1 MKASV
6 HCSPQVELK
15 QKKLLSRILIK
26 FFRPTCTLF
35 ISLLN
40 ILHKKPVVGDDCSA
54 QGARNKRFECS
65 GRATAR
71 AETCEF
77 IFYRLLHTASIIYKG
92 VKLTLRDLKPAPSI
106 QAEAI
111 GSVQVQATVSFL

>member
-1 MKASV
+1 MRASV
-6 HCSPQVELK
+6 RSLFTTGGIKTKEA
-15 QKKLLSRILIK
+15 SLIK
-26 FFRPTCTLF
+26 FFRSTCSLF

-54 QGARNKRFECS
+54 QGAHNKRFECS

-77 IFYRLLHTASIIYKG
+77 IFYRLLHTASVLFKG
-92 VKLTLRDLKPAPSI
+92 VKLTQGPDTCSICPS
-106 QAEAI
+106 
-111 GSVQVQATVSFL
+111 